1 MATGIISMASP
12 QQGYAQRWDGSV
24 LPTDVTSPT
33 TCQLLQEKPAEEG
46 AGALLWASETMCNGP
61 LEGAPKI
68 NHL

>member
-33 TCQLLQEKPAEEG
+33 TSHAQEKPAEEG
-46 AGALLWASETMCNGP
+46 AGALPWASETMCNGP
-61 LEGAPKI
+61 LEARQK
-68 NHL
+68 